1 MGCIRQLLAVSS
13 KSVVDS
19 WWIEDGSLLPSQQ
32 SHPFPESCFNQ
43 SDQATA
49 HIANKRRYAFFQDR
63 YTNQGVFIPRVC
75 SKRISGFDLFSSGM
89 NSLCQ
94 VAFPFIGLFGTDRR
108 MREISNLDLKG
119 VQFKK
124 TGLQAARERL
134 DGPKQ
139 QSIDGRDHP
148 EAHSTIGRYG
158 EWRLKGL
165 LDERQ
170 KALLMIRRTE

>member
-1 MGCIRQLLAVSS
+1 M
-13 KSVVDS
+13 
-19 WWIEDGSLLPSQQ
+19 
-32 SHPFPESCFNQ
+32 
-43 SDQATA
+43 
-49 HIANKRRYAFFQDR
+49 
-63 YTNQGVFIPRVC
+63 
-75 SKRISGFDLFSSGM
+75 
-89 NSLCQ
+89 
-94 VAFPFIGLFGTDRR
+94 
-108 MREISNLDLKG
+108 
-119 VQFKK
+119 FKK

-158 EWRLKGL
+158 EWRLKGV